1 MSIPTICSFS
11 ENFVNHH
18 KYLGLEEGDPVVGE
32 VELLE
37 VEALQH
43 LVVVADQVDQV
54 AVQVDHLKRLTL
66 EIRTNNPIYLIA
78 NMKNFS
84 FFQK

>member
-1 MSIPTICSFS
+1 M
-11 ENFVNHH
+11 
-18 KYLGLEEGDPVVGE
+18 
-32 VELLE
+32 
-37 VEALQH
+37 EALQH

-78 NMKNFS
+78 SMENFS

>member
-11 ENFVNHH
+11 ENFVTHH

-54 AVQVDHLKRLTL
+54 AV
-66 EIRTNNPIYLIA
+66 
-78 NMKNFS
+78 
-84 FFQK
+84 

>member
-1 MSIPTICSFS
+1 MSTPTICSFS
-11 ENFVNHH
+11 ENFVTYH

-54 AVQVDHLKRLTL
+54 AVKVDHLKRLTL
-66 EIRTNNPIYLIA
+66 EIQIIQ
-78 NMKNFS
+78 FI
-84 FFQK
+84 